1 MAHRAVALI
10 VLALALG
17 PLAVL
22 LAQPGQGT
30 LAPAD
35 WSAVRFTILQ
45 AALSSLLACLFAV
58 PVARALARRR
68 FAGRGALIA
77 VLGAPFL
84 MPGVVAV
91 LGLLAVF
98 GRQGWVNDMLGSV
111 GLPALQVY
119 GLQGVVLAHV
129 FLNLP
134 LAVRMLLLGW
144 QAIPGERF
152 RLASSLGFE
161 PWHVFRHLEWPM
173 LREVLP
179 GAGLVIFAVCLTSF
193 AVALVL
199 GGGPGATTVELAIY
213 QALRFDFDLAG
224 AARLALVQVGLCG
237 LAFAAASRVALPAAF
252 GAGLRVGG
260 PAGPGGWRRW
270 ADAGVIAL
278 AAAFVVAP
286 LLAVALRGVPHVGAL
301 PPEVWRAAATSLVVA
316 LMASALATGAALVLA
331 LAAARGG
338 RVAALAGT
346 LPVALSSLAL
356 GTGLFLAL
364 RPYVSPAVSALPVT
378 VAVNALLAL
387 PYTFRLLL
395 PEAVALRADYGRLT
409 ESLGLTGAA
418 RLRWVVLP
426 RLARPL
432 GLGAGLAAALAMGD
446 LGVIALFATGEGAT
460 LPLVVQRLM
469 GAYRMDQ
476 AAAASVLLLALAF
489 GLFAALDAGGRR
501 AGA

>member
-1 MAHRAVALI
+1 MAHRTVALI

-22 LAQPGQGT
+22 LVQPGQGP
-30 LAPAD
+30 LALAD
-35 WSAVRFTILQ
+35 WAAVRFTLLQ
-45 AALSSLLACLFAV
+45 AALSAVLSCALAV

-68 FAGRGALIA
+68 FPGRGALIA

-84 MPGVVAV
+84 MPGIVAV

-98 GRQGWVNDMLGSV
+98 GRTGWVNDGLGAL
-111 GLPALQVY
+111 GLPPVQVY

-134 LAVRMLLLGW
+134 LAVRMMLLGW

-152 RLASSLGFE
+152 RLASSLGFG
-161 PWHVFRHLEWPM
+161 PWHVFRHLELPM
-173 LREVLP
+173 LRDVLP
-179 GAGLVIFAVCLTSF
+179 GAALVIFAVCLTSF

-213 QALRFDFDLAG
+213 QALRFDFDLAA
-224 AARLALVQVGLCG
+224 AARLALVQVALCG
-237 LAFAAASRVALPAAF
+237 IAFAVASRVTLPAAF

-260 PAGPGGWRRW
+260 PEGPGGWRRW
-270 ADAGVIAL
+270 ADGLVIAL
-278 AAAFVVAP
+278 AAVFVAAP
-286 LLAVALRGVPHVGAL
+286 LLAVALRGVPHLGAL
-301 PPEVWRAAATSLVVA
+301 PPEVWRAAGTSIMVA

-331 LAAARGG
+331 LGAARGG
-338 RVAALAGT
+338 RMIALAGT

-364 RPYVSPAVSALPVT
+364 RPYASPAVAAVPVT

-387 PYTFRLLL
+387 PYAFRLLL
-395 PEAVALRADYGRLT
+395 PEAVALQSDYGRLT
-409 ESLGLTGAA
+409 QSLGLTGVA

-432 GLGAGLAAALAMGD
+432 GLGAGLATALAMGD

-489 GLFAALDAGGRR
+489 GLFAAFDAGGRR
-501 AGA
+501 AAA